1 MSTPTRL
8 EPSKGQ
14 ERPRRLAISDPLA
27 ILRAEHARLQE
38 AVSQIDWLLSQRSL
52 SPFELEAL
60 QEAVRLVR
68 TELSPHLVKEEFA
81 LYPEIASADPTAAL
95 ALPELKAGH
104 MLVEDDFAQLQA
116 LVLAFAVGLGS
127 PAMRRK
133 AAKASRKLR
142 DDLSAV
148 VAREEA
154 EAFAAAQRGLNAE
167 AMGRLRGAMEAAE
180 TRARLKAGQ
189 LR

>member
-1 MSTPTRL
+1 L
-8 EPSKGQ
+8 G
-14 ERPRRLAISDPLA
+14 
-27 ILRAEHARLQE
+27 E
-38 AVSQIDWLLSQRSL
+38 A
-52 SPFELEAL
+52 
-60 QEAVRLVR
+60 
-68 TELSPHLVKEEFA
+68 
-81 LYPEIASADPTAAL
+81 
-95 ALPELKAGH
+95 
-104 MLVEDDFAQLQA
+104 DFAQLQP

-154 EAFAAAQRGLNAE
+154 GPFRAAQSRLYAQARRRKVAKASRKRRHDLSAVGAREEAEAFAAAQRGLNAE

-180 TRARLKAGQ
+180 TRARLKGG
-189 LR
+189 